1 MLDVARQMV
10 TPAPLFEVAEGP
22 AGGVAHWLTTSD
34 GVRIRVAV
42 WGHQAAKGTVLLFP
56 GRTEFIEKYGRAAV
70 DLLARGYATLCIDW
84 RGQGLAARLQPNP
97 ALGHVAD
104 FSEYQLDV
112 AAVIAYATAQDL
124 PRPYYL
130 LAHSMGGCIGLRSLN
145 ARLPVNAVCF
155 TAPMWGI
162 KLAPPL
168 RPIAWALSGLSLP
181 LGFSNSVAP
190 GQSAQ
195 TYVLRAGFG
204 GNDLTSDADMFAY
217 MQGQCQA
224 HPELALGGPSLRWLN
239 AALRETLELSQGPAP
254 ATPCLAFL
262 GTDEAII
269 DVPRVKQRMATW
281 TNGKLVMIQGSR
293 HEVLMETPA
302 TRKQTFDQACA
313 FFDQHR

>member
-1 MLDVARQMV
+1 MADGGALLPA
-10 TPAPLFEVAEGP
+10 PAPLFGVAEGP
-22 AGGVAHWLTTSD
+22 VGGVAHWLTTSD

-42 WGHQAAKGTVLLFP
+42 WGHDAPKGTVLLFP
-56 GRTEFIEKYGRAAV
+56 GRTEFVEKYGRAAV
-70 DLLARGYATLCIDW
+70 DLLARGYATLTMDW
-84 RGQGLAARLQPNP
+84 RGQGLADRLQPNP

-104 FSEYQLDV
+104 FTEYQRDV
-112 AAVIAYATAQDL
+112 AAVLAYATAQNL

-145 ARLPVNAVCF
+145 DQLPVKAVCF

-181 LGFSNSVAP
+181 LGFSNTIAP
-190 GQSAQ
+190 GQTAT
-195 TYVLRAGFG
+195 TYVLRAGFK
-204 GNDLTSDADMFAY
+204 GNDLTSDAGMFAY
-217 MQGQCQA
+217 MQGQCRA
-224 HPELALGGPSLRWLN
+224 HPELSLGGPSLRWLN

-254 ATPCLAFL
+254 ATPCLTFL

-269 DVPRVKQRMATW
+269 DVPRVKQRMASW
-281 TNGKLVMIQGSR
+281 TNGRLVMIQGSR

-302 TRKQTFDQACA
+302 TRKLTFDQACG
-313 FFDQHR
+313 FFDAHP

>member
-1 MLDVARQMV
+1 MLDIARQMM
-10 TPAPLFEVAEGP
+10 TSAPLFEVAEGP
-22 AGGVAHWLTTSD
+22 TGGVAHWLTAGD

-42 WGHQAAKGTVLLFP
+42 WGHHAPKGTVLLFP

-70 DLLARGYATLCIDW
+70 DLLARGYATLSIDW
-84 RGQGLAARLQPNP
+84 RGQGLAARLQSNP

-104 FSEYQLDV
+104 FTDYQLDV
-112 AAVIAYATAQDL
+112 AAVMAYATAQNL

-145 ARLPVNAVCF
+145 AGLPVNAVCF

-181 LGFSNSVAP
+181 LGFSNGVVP
-190 GQSAQ
+190 GQSAK
-195 TYVLRAGFG
+195 TYVLRAGFK
-204 GNDLTSDADMFAY
+204 GNDLTTDPDMFAY

-239 AALRETLELSQGPAP
+239 AALRETLELSQWPAP
-254 ATPCLAFL
+254 ATPCLTFL
-262 GTDEAII
+262 GTAEAII
-269 DVPRVKQRMATW
+269 DVPRVTQRMAAW
-281 TNGKLVMIQGSR
+281 TNGKLVLIQGSR

-302 TRKQTFDQACA
+302 TRKLTFDQACA
-313 FFDQHR
+313 FFDAHR